1 MKTIELDA
9 CRKELVRDI
18 LATDNMEVLKAVH
31 RAYRRA
37 MNKTMK
43 ETEREAPMTA
53 CEDVVPYMTQA
64 ELKQQ
69 IKRSQE
75 DIRQGRTYTAD
86 EMEEYF
92 RGFDYEG

>member
-18 LATDNMEVLKAVH
+18 LATDNVEVLKAVH

-43 ETEREAPMTA
+43 ETEREELPSYTV
-53 CEDVVPYMTQA
+53 EELNTRLDEA
-64 ELKQQ
+64 ETEFRAGEGIPAEVAHQRMKQF
-69 IKRSQE
+69 I
-75 DIRQGRTYTAD
+75 ANL
-86 EMEEYF
+86 
-92 RGFDYEG
+92 